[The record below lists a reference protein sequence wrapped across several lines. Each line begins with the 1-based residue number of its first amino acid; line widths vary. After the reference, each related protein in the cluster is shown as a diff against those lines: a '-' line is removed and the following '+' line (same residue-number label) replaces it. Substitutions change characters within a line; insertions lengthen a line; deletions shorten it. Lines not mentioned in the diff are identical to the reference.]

1 MAAGWR
7 GRIGTHTVP
16 VFASLCRL
24 TFTVRLPCATQVS
37 SISAAPVPP
46 MVAICQQRLVAFQA
60 STPATRTKAET
71 ALTPAAVGPPA
82 LQFRLPV
89 AATTASPCRVQI
101 EVGSAGA
108 GSVGLGAGAWVAVVR
123 VGDPSETAGRCCAS
137 LESCPEAAAAAA
149 AVDALTATS
158 HLAKVSTFTVDLP
171 ARCCPGVPGPCVIA
185 TAVACV
191 VLATCI
197 GPVPSRGSTP
207 VCMFCQACMRCAS
220 SPVQASSTL
229 WRSLAPFA
237 SVTV

>member
-1 MAAGWR
+1 MSLVWLLR
-7 GRIGTHTVP
+7 FVVSTNRSS
-16 VFASLCRL
+16 ASLSRPPPPRHAVCRGGL
-24 TFTVRLPCATQVS
+24 RGC
-37 SISAAPVPP
+37 
-46 MVAICQQRLVAFQA
+46 
-60 STPATRTKAET
+60 
-71 ALTPAAVGPPA
+71 
-82 LQFRLPV
+82 
-89 AATTASPCRVQI
+89 
-101 EVGSAGA
+101 
-108 GSVGLGAGAWVAVVR
+108 SVGLGAGAWVAVVR

-220 SPVQASSTL
+220 SPVQATSTL

>member
-1 MAAGWR
+1 
-7 GRIGTHTVP
+7 
-16 VFASLCRL
+16 
-24 TFTVRLPCATQVS
+24 
-37 SISAAPVPP
+37 
-46 MVAICQQRLVAFQA
+46 MVAICKQRLVAFQA

-82 LQFRLPV
+82 LQFRLPA

-108 GSVGLGAGAWVAVVR
+108 GSVGLGAGAWAAVVR

-137 LESCPEAAAAAA
+137 LESCPEAAAAAV
-149 AVDALTATS
+149 AVDASTATS

-171 ARCCPGVPGPCVIA
+171 ARCCPGVPGPCVI
-185 TAVACV
+185 
-191 VLATCI
+191 LAICI
-197 GPVPSRGSTP
+197 GPSPSRGSTL

-229 WRSLAPFA
+229 WRFLPPFA